1 MTYSK
6 LDVSGFLTLM
16 LLSIEK
22 IGREVISGAFLI
34 SIFSYFLLSF
44 YLSVF

>member
-22 IGREVISGAFLI
+22 IGRDATRGTFFI
-34 SIFSYFLLSF
+34 SIFSYFLTSFSLSIF
-44 YLSVF
+44 